1 MITRLKKHIKP
12 ILKREQ
18 CQMELGQVIVTI
30 YNDNCI
36 SHYQGYEKH
45 GITLAL

>member
-1 MITRLKKHIKP
+1 
-12 ILKREQ
+12 
-18 CQMELGQVIVTI
+18 MELGQVIVTI